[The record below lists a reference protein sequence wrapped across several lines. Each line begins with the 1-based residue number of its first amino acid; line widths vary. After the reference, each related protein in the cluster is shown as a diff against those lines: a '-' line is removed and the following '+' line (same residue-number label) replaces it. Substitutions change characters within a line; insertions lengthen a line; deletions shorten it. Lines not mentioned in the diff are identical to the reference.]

1 MSFDLVFSSL
11 VKNTN
16 QENPSGHWRE
26 EVFVSQAHRNRDNY
40 MRRKRIY
47 GGIIDTNSLRMLEEK
62 RDLFYLISFIVHNTK
77 PVGHQV
83 AFVSMSSVHLH
94 YFFKVYQQSNLL
106 HLYSFLS
113 CRILLVWSS
122 LCFF

>member
-1 MSFDLVFSSL
+1 MSFGLVFPILL
-11 VKNTN
+11 VSDVKSTN
-16 QENPSGHWRE
+16 QVNPSNHWRE
-26 EVFVSQAHRNRDNY
+26 EMLESQAHRNRDSY

-83 AFVSMSSVHLH
+83 AFVSMSSAHIH
-94 YFFKVYQQSNLL
+94 YLVNFTSWHSYAFSCGNQCFIQS
-106 HLYSFLS
+106 
-113 CRILLVWSS
+113 WT
-122 LCFF
+122 

>member
-1 MSFDLVFSSL
+1 MAFDLVFSSL
-11 VKNTN
+11 LVSGVNNTHS
-16 QENPSGHWRE
+16 ENPSGHWRE
-26 EVFVSQAHRNRDNY
+26 EMLVSQAHRSS
-40 MRRKRIY
+40 Y
-47 GGIIDTNSLRMLEEK
+47 GGIIVTNSLRMLKEK